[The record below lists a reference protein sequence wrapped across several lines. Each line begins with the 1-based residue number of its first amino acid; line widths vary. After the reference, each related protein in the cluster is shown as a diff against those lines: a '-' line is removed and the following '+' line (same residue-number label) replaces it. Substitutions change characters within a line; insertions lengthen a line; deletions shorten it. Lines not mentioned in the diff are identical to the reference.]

1 MKIDYLQEPELEFGG
16 HGRDVDIRRGLTLYG
31 PLDHVEG
38 KSRVVRV
45 GVIGLARSND
55 GIISWLE
62 KCKDGIKAK
71 ASRQPNLF
79 PDFPGFSVESPFRA
93 ELEIEPSAINTISAQ
108 EMSQVV
114 GQPTQERVIADA
126 LSLFEQ
132 RVRNVSEKERPHVVI
147 VAVPKELVSLDESD
161 EIEANPEFKKE
172 ESEYQT
178 RIDFRHALKAA
189 MMKLNQPIQ
198 LVLEHTYN
206 STAKP
211 TASASEQGRTL
222 QDEATR
228 AWNFHTAL
236 YYKANNRPWRVFR
249 NPNDLQTLFVGISF
263 YRTLDRNSLRTSVA
277 QVYDERGEGVIV
289 RGKVVEVTKE
299 DRQPHLSADDATELL
314 SAALAAYRAEH
325 RHLPA
330 RAVLHKSSSYSEAEI
345 AGFQAVAQQ
354 TRLDMLD
361 MLVVN
366 KSLTRLFRDGAYPP
380 LRGTI
385 LSLDKSAHILYT
397 RGSVP
402 YFSTYPGMYVPRPL
416 KFQIVQAEQSPRHL
430 AQELLALTKLNWNN
444 TQFDGGEPITMRV
457 ADQVGKVLKYVP
469 EGALVQPRYSFY
481 M

>member
-38 KSRVVRV
+38 KSRAVRV

-62 KCKDGIKAK
+62 RCKAGIKAK
-71 ASRQPNLF
+71 TSRQPNLF
-79 PDFPGFSVESPFRA
+79 PDFPGFSFESPFRA
-93 ELEIEPSAINTISAQ
+93 ELEIQPSAISTISAQ

-114 GQPTQERVIADA
+114 SQPTQERVIADA

-132 RVRNVSEKERPHVVI
+132 RVRDVSEKERPHVVI
-147 VAVPKELVSLDESD
+147 VAVPEELVSLDEPD
-161 EIEANPEFKKE
+161 ESEANPEFKRE
-172 ESEYQT
+172 EPEYQT
-178 RIDFRHALKAA
+178 KIDFRHALKAA
-189 MMKLNQPIQ
+189 MMKFNQPIQ

-206 STAKP
+206 SMAKP
-211 TASASEQGRTL
+211 AGSASELGRPL

-263 YRTLDRNSLRTSVA
+263 YKTLDQNSLRTSVA
-277 QVYDERGEGVIV
+277 QVYDELGEGVIV
-289 RGKVVEVTKE
+289 RGKVVEVTKK
-299 DRQPHLSADDATELL
+299 DRQPHLSTEDATELL
-314 SAALAAYRAEH
+314 TSALTAYRSEH

-330 RAVLHKSSSYSEAEI
+330 RAVLHKSSSYTNVETI
-345 AGFQAVAQQ
+345 GFQAAAQQ
-354 TRLDMLD
+354 AKLDMLD
-361 MLVVN
+361 MLVVS

-380 LRGTI
+380 LRGTMV
-385 LSLDKSAHILYT
+385 SLDQDTHLLYT

-416 KFQIVQAEQSPRHL
+416 KFQLVQAEESPKRL

-457 ADQVGKVLKYVP
+457 ADQVGKILKYVP